1 MRSAKSAHS
10 NRLAKSPAET
20 QSPLYQT
27 RREKVIKSP
36 GLVKT
41 LNDRRKYARQ
51 VSPENAAEVIK
62 HYIIPLFEHKVK
74 KSVKG
79 KLRQD
84 SEGSSFS
91 LAGSKNPIAEEL
103 VLSSKLYEK
112 LKRSEE
118 SRIKLE
124 NKCSQF
130 EQDMENGV
138 EEEKMF
144 EALYLDSLST
154 VKALALENFALEK
167 RVERIVFEK
176 QDADR
181 QQEFYK
187 GKYEEAATREKDLRA
202 EVESARD
209 RLDIRFYFAVFFN

>member
-20 QSPLYQT
+20 QSPLYLT
-27 RREKVIKSP
+27 RREKIIKSP

-41 LNDRRKYARQ
+41 LNERRKYARH

-74 KSVKG
+74 KNG
-79 KLRQD
+79 KNKLKQD
-84 SEGSSFS
+84 SEDSSFS

-112 LKRSEE
+112 LKKSEE
-118 SRIKLE
+118 SRMRLV

-130 EQDMENGV
+130 EQNMENGV

-154 VKALALENFALEK
+154 VKVLALENFNLEK
-167 RVERIVFEK
+167 RIERISFEK
-176 QDADR
+176 MDSEGQK
-181 QQEFYK
+181 EFFK
-187 GKYEEAATREKDLRA
+187 GKYEEMVRKEKDLR
-202 EVESARD
+202 EEIENVRD
-209 RLDIRFYFAVFFN
+209 RLDIRFGSKFFFN